1 VPGEDNLRVWLFRLR
16 RAAWDRSFAV
26 QPRVTVGI
34 TRSMG
39 AELMRS
45 LREERVNA
53 GAAVDGLGRPVH
65 RLDMG
70 DIVVEWLA
78 DDPEKS

>member
-1 VPGEDNLRVWLFRLR
+1 MPGEDNLRVWLFRLR
-16 RAAWDRSFAV
+16 RAAWDRSFPV

-39 AELMRS
+39 AELMRT
-45 LREERVNA
+45 LRNESVDPTL
-53 GAAVDGLGRPVH
+53 AVDGLGRRVH

-78 DDPEKS
+78 GDDEDA